1 MKAAKIVFLVFLLFV
16 ISCDKDNG
24 NPYPDPDEMNVSD
37 GDEFVDAK
45 KCFFCLYADQC
56 PIKNG

>member
-1 MKAAKIVFLVFLLFV
+1 MLLIKYKKINWY
-16 ISCDKDNG
+16 IDN
-24 NPYPDPDEMNVSD
+24 NKIPKL